1 MLPKEWISRIP
12 VSSLIITID
21 LPDTTTN
28 KYKKINE
35 YYTRCGKFTKTI
47 IVDKNNFV
55 LDGFTVVLYARN
67 NRIKEIPAIVLENVE
82 VIF

>member
-35 YYTRCGKFTKTI
+35 YYTRCGKFPKPI
-47 IVDKNNFV
+47 IVVK
-55 LDGFTVVLYARN
+55 
-67 NRIKEIPAIVLENVE
+67 I
-82 VIF
+82 

>member
-1 MLPKEWISRIP
+1 M
-12 VSSLIITID
+12 
-21 LPDTTTN
+21 PDTTTN

-35 YYTRCGKFTKTI
+35 YYTRCGKFPKPI
-47 IVDKNNFV
+47 IVDKNTVV